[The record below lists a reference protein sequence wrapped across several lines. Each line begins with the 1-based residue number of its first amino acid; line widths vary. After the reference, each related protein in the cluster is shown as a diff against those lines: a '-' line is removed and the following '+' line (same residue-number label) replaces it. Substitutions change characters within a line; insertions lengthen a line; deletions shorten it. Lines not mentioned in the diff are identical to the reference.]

1 MKYLM
6 GIDCGTGSVR
16 VAIFDLR
23 GQNRAYDIAEYPT
36 TYPQNGWAEQD
47 DKDWYEALKKAI
59 PGAIK
64 KSGVNPDD
72 IVAVTCD
79 ATTSTIV
86 FLDENNQSVRKPML
100 WPDVR
105 AAAEAAEIDKIRDAY
120 PATR

>member
-47 DKDWYEALKKAI
+47 DKDWYEDKNK
-59 PGAIK
+59 
-64 KSGVNPDD
+64 NPS
-72 IVAVTCD
+72 VWN
-79 ATTSTIV
+79 
-86 FLDENNQSVRKPML
+86 FSVRNK
-100 WPDVR
+100 V
-105 AAAEAAEIDKIRDAY
+105 
-120 PATR
+120 